1 MSHMHYDSYLNLFR
15 MYSDDS
21 LDEYD
26 ADNVEYLNEFDD
38 SPLGRFSNCSLI
50 GRSRF
55 DLRRAP
61 SSAISLKTQ

>member
-1 MSHMHYDSYLNLFR
+1 MWFR

-38 SPLGRFSNCSLI
+38 SPLGWFSTWLI
-50 GRSRF
+50 DRPIILTNF
-55 DLRRAP
+55 VN
-61 SSAISLKTQ
+61 

>member
-1 MSHMHYDSYLNLFR
+1 MTHMTWFSLWVIKVFQYEPYSIFR

-38 SPLGRFSNCSLI
+38 LS
-50 GRSRF
+50 
-55 DLRRAP
+55 
-61 SSAISLKTQ
+61 

>member
-1 MSHMHYDSYLNLFR
+1 

-38 SPLGRFSNCSLI
+38 SPLGRFLNCSLI

-55 DLRRAP
+55 DLRTAP
-61 SSAISLKTQ
+61 SNAISLKTQ